1 MLFRRTNR
9 YGYSRYYGNTGNILR
24 IVKIILFFA
33 VVLAVAAGL
42 VIWGMQKYVFY
53 DADGAHLVLPWQS
66 SEADSPEGGD
76 GNGAQSP
83 GSGSPSLTLPEVI
96 VDDGSAASSG
106 VTPEGDGSASG
117 SSVTPEGDG
126 SAGGVVPEPV
136 ELEQLLAQ
144 HLNKSQLKSASAAR
158 TLKKANANAALA
170 YLKES
175 SGALNF
181 CTENELAVSLGVSAR
196 AASDGSDATLNA
208 IAGLQ
213 EEGYKVVAYVDC
225 FRDKALGAKT
235 AYAILT
241 SSGSR
246 WKDGNGT
253 RWASPSNEAV
263 QDYLCA
269 LVQELAAAGVD
280 EIVLNHAAYPTSGNV
295 DKIAEE
301 NDKTEVVTAFYQKLA
316 AAVAGSDTIL
326 SVYSDETT
334 ITTGANAVSGQTL
347 EAIKLLGGRVWVSGA
362 ADPEALQ
369 TALEEAGI
377 DGSALCLLTSAL
389 DTESAFSQCVL
400 N

>member
-53 DADGAHLVLPWQS
+53 DAEGAHLVLPWQS

-76 GNGAQSP
+76 GNDAQFP
-83 GSGSPSLTLPEVI
+83 GSGSSSLTLPEVI
-96 VDDGSAASSG
+96 VGDGSASSGGVTPEGDGSASG

-117 SSVTPEGDG
+117 
-126 SAGGVVPEPV
+126 VVPEPV
-136 ELEQLLAQ
+136 VLEQLLAQ
-144 HLNKSQLKSASAAR
+144 HLSKSQLKSASAAR
-158 TLKKANANAALA
+158 SLEKAKANAAFA

-181 CTENELAVSLGVSAR
+181 CTENELAVSLGVSASP
-196 AASDGSDATLNA
+196 ASDGSDATLNA
-208 IAGLQ
+208 IADLQ
-213 EEGYKVVAYVDC
+213 EKGYKVVAYVDC
-225 FRDKALGAKT
+225 FRDKTLGAKT
-235 AYAILT
+235 DYAILT
-241 SSGSR
+241 TGGSR
-246 WKDGNGT
+246 WKDGNGS
-253 RWASPSNEAV
+253 RWASPSNQTV

-295 DKIAEE
+295 DNIAEE

-316 AAVAGSDTIL
+316 AAVAGSDTIV

-369 TALEEAGI
+369 AALEEAGI

-389 DTESAFSQCVL
+389 DTESAVSQCVL